1 MPVDSPND
9 SKPLREIKHM
19 LNLEKES
26 SKDNSENTS
35 SHTFTPTS
43 NVRNGFRR
51 KKGDSP
57 FTYNL
62 NLKVKKEKKQSN
74 CTNPDP
80 WARIVGSRNTA
91 AIYMNGVAT
100 TALFDTGAEIQ
111 LVSKQFCED
120 NEWEIQPIEKLTECS
135 TVNGEIFGY
144 EGFVEVN
151 VQIPGRDFSEDH
163 LFLVTSEISHQKEIP
178 VVLGTYF
185 IESLSKY
192 LHGIDKDEFDS
203 LDYTVKQAYL
213 SWVEATRIREK
224 YGCEPPLGFVKT
236 TKTVLIQAGTS
247 REIHGLTKIKHGGYA
262 VNCISEAAIGQ
273 QLPKGLKL
281 IPGYSPLSPGSC
293 RVSAV
298 VENNTGKDITIPAR
312 TTICQLGLANR
323 IPKLIYPGDDC
334 DNDHDPEEVVD
345 TDEGLTYKQFEQYK
359 TVSDQLLTESEIKS
373 ERTQP
378 KVVIEDIGPDMEE
391 DIKTQN
397 LNSDNTENTSIEDD
411 GSWIL
416 NLIDLSGLEDWP
428 EKLQQE
434 AKEMLKRNAKVFSK
448 DDMDMG
454 RTNLVKHH
462 IKLTDP
468 VPFKEAYRKISP
480 QMYDEV
486 KTHLQEMLD
495 LGAIRPSNS
504 PWASAI
510 VLVRKKDGRL
520 RFCIDLRKLNNR
532 TVKDAYSLPRIESI
546 LDSLGGAQIF
556 YTLDLKAGYWQVEMA
571 EECKAYTAFTCG
583 PLGFYECDTMPF
595 GATNAP
601 ATFQRLMHDC
611 LGELNINWCIVYLD
625 DIIIFSDTKEEHLK
639 RLEAVFQKLCAAGLK
654 LKPSKCFFFREEIE
668 YLGYVVSGKGIST
681 NPKKIEAVAKWPT
694 PKTEYDVRSFLGFV
708 GYYRRFIKN
717 FSRITKPVREVIT
730 GLENQSKRTAKKTYI
745 EWTDAADTAFEHL
758 KAMCVSTPILAY
770 PDYQL
775 PFTLHTDSST
785 DGLGTLLYQKQD
797 GKLRVIAYASRS
809 VSKAE
814 SNYPAHKLEFLALKW
829 AVCEKFHEYL
839 YGSKSFEVFTDDN
852 PLTYVL
858 TSAKL
863 DACGQRWVAK
873 LANYNFSIKYRCGV
887 SNTEADALSRIKW
900 PEALSDNVYIDNGCM
915 DTHVINAIL
924 TGAVTKSSL
933 IESVSCSTK
942 VIPTEL
948 DKETGKLSS
957 INWAKE
963 QRLDPNL
970 GVIIRLIES
979 GQLTKRKLQGKD
991 SSEVKSFL
999 RNKKSLKLVKD
1010 VLYRKSYSDNST
1022 SKKTLWQLVVPKLF
1036 KERALLG
1043 CHDDVGHQGIL
1054 RTLSLLRERFYW
1066 PGMQEEATQH
1076 VLKCSRCL
1084 RRKTPPQVAPLQP
1097 ILVTQPLEL
1106 VHMDYLSLE
1115 PSKGNIEN
1123 VLVITDHFTRYAL
1136 AYPSKTQTAQATA
1149 RILWDN
1155 FICHYGFPEKFI
1167 SDQGRNFESDLIK
1180 ELCKI
1185 AGVKKVHTTPYH
1197 PQGNG
1202 QCERFN
1208 STLCNMLGTL
1218 SKEEKS
1224 DWKSHLGCMTHAYN
1238 CTKHASTTYSPY
1250 YLMFDRHPRLPIDV
1264 EFGLNKPNC
1273 SDNSSKSRYIQ
1284 KLRRRLNYA
1293 FQKASKYSDQQAGKY
1308 KHSYEKS
1315 VKGPQLHE
1323 NDLVLVK
1330 IVAHKGIHKLQ
1341 DRWEPEEYVVIE
1353 QPIAGTPV
1361 YKVKPVN
1368 GDNVRTLHR
1377 NLLLPLGVKLEPDY
1391 ESDDSILEEDSDED
1405 EGGFVGNPTIGSPD
1419 KLSHNEKKEDS
1430 SKPKKHVEF
1439 ESSDTN
1445 LRSDIRKTPES
1456 LLQDVDNS
1464 ILSSDKSDK
1473 VSLKADEDSSDKL
1486 ISMDVSLPSQYLL
1499 PNLDDSSS
1507 DEETEV
1513 TELCTE
1519 VEPTINDS
1527 GKEMQSINSEADS
1540 LVDTRE
1546 LLEFIDTMDVGDTSK
1561 VDKSDTQEESVH
1573 DVTRQDE
1580 IDPKSESQFS
1590 SFMSYHEG
1598 ESSSLDPGTNG
1609 KELCKSPIED
1619 STKRHDSGVVDQR
1632 DINSHDS
1639 DMIAYESNNTSVPSI
1654 DISDYSSIDSQS
1666 KSVTDEA
1673 SVNPI
1678 VDVEVEP
1685 VRRSARERK
1694 QTQFFGNPWLYRIT
1708 YNLTPRV
1715 LSDLLQHVPDIR
1727 DSLTDMN

>member
-1 MPVDSPND
+1 
-9 SKPLREIKHM
+9 M
-19 LNLEKES
+19 LNLEKDS
-26 SKDNSENTS
+26 SKTNSENTS
-35 SHTFTPTS
+35 SHTFTPTP

-74 CTNPDP
+74 FTNPDP

-91 AIYMNGVAT
+91 AIYMDGIAT

-135 TVNGEIFGY
+135 TVSGEIFGY

-163 LFLVTSEISHQKEIP
+163 LFLVTSELSHQKEIP

-185 IESLSKY
+185 IASLSEY
-192 LHGIDKDEFDS
+192 LHGIDKTEFDS

-236 TKTVLIQAGTS
+236 TKPVLIQAGTS

-262 VNCISEAAIGQ
+262 VNCISEPAIGQ

-298 VENNTGKDITIPAR
+298 VENNTDRDITIPTR

-334 DNDHDPEEVVD
+334 DNDQDPEEVVD

-359 TVSDQLLTESEIKS
+359 TVSDQLLTDSEMKS
-373 ERTQP
+373 EKTQP
-378 KVVIEDIGPDMEE
+378 KVIVEDLGPDLEE
-391 DIKTQN
+391 DIQPQN
-397 LNSDNTENTSIEDD
+397 LNSENTENPSVEDD

-416 NLIDLSGLEDWP
+416 NLIDLSGLENWP
-428 EKLQQE
+428 ESLQHE

-468 VPFKEAYRKISP
+468 VPFKEAYRRIPP

-486 KTHLQEMLD
+486 KAHIQEMLD

-556 YTLDLKAGYWQVEMA
+556 STLDLKAGYWQVEMA

-611 LGELNINWCIVYLD
+611 LGELNMNWCIVYLD

-654 LKPSKCFFFREEIE
+654 LKPSKCFFFKEEIE
-668 YLGYVVSGKGIST
+668 YLGHVVSGKGIST
-681 NPKKIEAVAKWPT
+681 NPKKIEAVSKWPT
-694 PKTEYDVRSFLGFV
+694 PRTVYDVRSFLGFV

-717 FSRITKPVREVIT
+717 FSRITKPIREVIT
-730 GLENQSKRTAKKTYI
+730 GLENQSKRAAKKTYI

-770 PDYQL
+770 PNYQL

-785 DGLGTLLYQKQD
+785 DGLGAVLYQKQD
-797 GKLRVIAYASRS
+797 GKMRVIAYASRS

-814 SNYPAHKLEFLALKW
+814 ANYPAHKLEFLALKW

-839 YGSKSFEVFTDDN
+839 YGSKPFEVFTDNN

-900 PEALSDNVYIDNGCM
+900 PEALSENVDIDNGGM

-924 TGAVTKSSL
+924 AGAVTKSSL
-933 IESVSCSTK
+933 IESVSCDAEI
-942 VIPTEL
+942 IPTEL
-948 DKETGKLSS
+948 DKNTGNLSG
-957 INWAKE
+957 INWSKE
-963 QRLDPNL
+963 QRRDPNL

-979 GQLTKRKLQGKD
+979 KQLTKRKLQGKD

-999 RNKKSLKLVKD
+999 RNRKSLKLVKD

-1022 SKKTLWQLVVPKLF
+1022 SKKTLWQLIVPKLF
-1036 KERALLG
+1036 RERALLG

-1106 VHMDYLSLE
+1106 VHMDCLSLE

-1136 AYPSKTQTAQATA
+1136 AYPSKTQTAQAIA

-1155 FICHYGFPEKFI
+1155 FICHYGFSEKFI

-1218 SKEEKS
+1218 SEEEKS
-1224 DWKSHLGCMTHAYN
+1224 DWKSYLGCMTHAYN

-1250 YLMFDRHPRLPIDV
+1250 YLMFGRHPRLPIDV

-1293 FQKASKYSDQQAGKY
+1293 FQKASKYSDQQASKY
-1308 KHSYEKS
+1308 KHIYDKS
-1315 VKGPQLHE
+1315 VKGPQLH
-1323 NDLVLVK
+1323 
-1330 IVAHKGIHKLQ
+1330 
-1341 DRWEPEEYVVIE
+1341 
-1353 QPIAGTPV
+1353 
-1361 YKVKPVN
+1361 VN
-1368 GDNVRTLHR
+1368 
-1377 NLLLPLGVKLEPDY
+1377 
-1391 ESDDSILEEDSDED
+1391 
-1405 EGGFVGNPTIGSPD
+1405 
-1419 KLSHNEKKEDS
+1419 
-1430 SKPKKHVEF
+1430 
-1439 ESSDTN
+1439 
-1445 LRSDIRKTPES
+1445 
-1456 LLQDVDNS
+1456 
-1464 ILSSDKSDK
+1464 
-1473 VSLKADEDSSDKL
+1473 
-1486 ISMDVSLPSQYLL
+1486 
-1499 PNLDDSSS
+1499 
-1507 DEETEV
+1507 
-1513 TELCTE
+1513 
-1519 VEPTINDS
+1519 
-1527 GKEMQSINSEADS
+1527 
-1540 LVDTRE
+1540 
-1546 LLEFIDTMDVGDTSK
+1546 
-1561 VDKSDTQEESVH
+1561 
-1573 DVTRQDE
+1573 
-1580 IDPKSESQFS
+1580 
-1590 SFMSYHEG
+1590 
-1598 ESSSLDPGTNG
+1598 
-1609 KELCKSPIED
+1609 
-1619 STKRHDSGVVDQR
+1619 
-1632 DINSHDS
+1632 
-1639 DMIAYESNNTSVPSI
+1639 
-1654 DISDYSSIDSQS
+1654 DIS
-1666 KSVTDEA
+1666 
-1673 SVNPI
+1673 
-1678 VDVEVEP
+1678 
-1685 VRRSARERK
+1685 
-1694 QTQFFGNPWLYRIT
+1694 FGKNCC
-1708 YNLTPRV
+1708 
-1715 LSDLLQHVPDIR
+1715 S
-1727 DSLTDMN
+1727 

>member
-1 MPVDSPND
+1 M
-9 SKPLREIKHM
+9 
-19 LNLEKES
+19 
-26 SKDNSENTS
+26 
-35 SHTFTPTS
+35 
-43 NVRNGFRR
+43 
-51 KKGDSP
+51 
-57 FTYNL
+57 
-62 NLKVKKEKKQSN
+62 
-74 CTNPDP
+74 
-80 WARIVGSRNTA
+80 
-91 AIYMNGVAT
+91 
-100 TALFDTGAEIQ
+100 
-111 LVSKQFCED
+111 
-120 NEWEIQPIEKLTECS
+120 
-135 TVNGEIFGY
+135 
-144 EGFVEVN
+144 
-151 VQIPGRDFSEDH
+151 
-163 LFLVTSEISHQKEIP
+163 
-178 VVLGTYF
+178 
-185 IESLSKY
+185 
-192 LHGIDKDEFDS
+192 
-203 LDYTVKQAYL
+203 
-213 SWVEATRIREK
+213 
-224 YGCEPPLGFVKT
+224 
-236 TKTVLIQAGTS
+236 
-247 REIHGLTKIKHGGYA
+247 
-262 VNCISEAAIGQ
+262 
-273 QLPKGLKL
+273 
-281 IPGYSPLSPGSC
+281 
-293 RVSAV
+293 
-298 VENNTGKDITIPAR
+298 
-312 TTICQLGLANR
+312 
-323 IPKLIYPGDDC
+323 
-334 DNDHDPEEVVD
+334 
-345 TDEGLTYKQFEQYK
+345 
-359 TVSDQLLTESEIKS
+359 
-373 ERTQP
+373 
-378 KVVIEDIGPDMEE
+378 
-391 DIKTQN
+391 
-397 LNSDNTENTSIEDD
+397 
-411 GSWIL
+411 
-416 NLIDLSGLEDWP
+416 
-428 EKLQQE
+428 
-434 AKEMLKRNAKVFSK
+434 
-448 DDMDMG
+448 
-454 RTNLVKHH
+454 
-462 IKLTDP
+462 
-468 VPFKEAYRKISP
+468 
-480 QMYDEV
+480 
-486 KTHLQEMLD
+486 
-495 LGAIRPSNS
+495 
-504 PWASAI
+504 
-510 VLVRKKDGRL
+510 
-520 RFCIDLRKLNNR
+520 
-532 TVKDAYSLPRIESI
+532 
-546 LDSLGGAQIF
+546 GGAQIF
-556 YTLDLKAGYWQVEMA
+556 STLDLKAGYWQVEMA
-571 EECKAYTAFTCG
+571 EECKAYTAFTFG

-611 LGELNINWCIVYLD
+611 LGELNMNWCIVYLD

-668 YLGYVVSGKGIST
+668 YLGHVVSGKGIST
-681 NPKKIEAVAKWPT
+681 NPKKIEAVSKWPT
-694 PKTEYDVRSFLGFV
+694 PKTVYDVRSFLGFV

-717 FSRITKPVREVIT
+717 FSRITKPIREVIT

-745 EWTDAADTAFEHL
+745 EWSDAADAAFEHL

-785 DGLGTLLYQKQD
+785 DGLGAVLYQKQD

-839 YGSKSFEVFTDDN
+839 YGSKSFEVFTDNN

-900 PEALSDNVYIDNGCM
+900 PEALSENIDI

-933 IESVSCSTK
+933 IESVSCSAK

-948 DKETGKLSS
+948 DKDTGKLSD
-957 INWAKE
+957 INWTKE

-1010 VLYRKSYSDNST
+1010 VLYRKSFSDNST

-1036 KERALLG
+1036 RERALLG

-1185 AGVKKVHTTPYH
+1185 AGVKKVHATPYH

-1218 SKEEKS
+1218 SEEEKS

-1250 YLMFDRHPRLPIDV
+1250 YLMFGRHPRLPIDV
-1264 EFGLNKPNC
+1264 EFGLNKSNC

-1293 FQKASKYSDQQAGKY
+1293 FQKASKYSDQQASKY
-1308 KHSYEKS
+1308 KHSYDKS

-1330 IVAHKGIHKLQ
+1330 IVAHKGRHKLQ

-1368 GDNVRTLHR
+1368 GDNIRTLHR

-1405 EGGFVGNPTIGSPD
+1405 EGGFVGSPTVRPSD
-1419 KLSHNEKKEDS
+1419 KLSHDEKKEVS
-1430 SKPKKHVEF
+1430 SKPKKHVKF

-1445 LRSDIRKTPES
+1445 LKSDTTQTPGI
-1456 LLQDVDNS
+1456 LPQDVDNS
-1464 ILSSDKSDK
+1464 TLSSDKSDN
-1473 VSLKADEDSSDKL
+1473 VSLKADDDSSDKL
-1486 ISMDVSLPSQYLL
+1486 ISMDVSLPS
-1499 PNLDDSSS
+1499 
-1507 DEETEV
+1507 
-1513 TELCTE
+1513 
-1519 VEPTINDS
+1519 
-1527 GKEMQSINSEADS
+1527 
-1540 LVDTRE
+1540 
-1546 LLEFIDTMDVGDTSK
+1546 
-1561 VDKSDTQEESVH
+1561 
-1573 DVTRQDE
+1573 
-1580 IDPKSESQFS
+1580 
-1590 SFMSYHEG
+1590 
-1598 ESSSLDPGTNG
+1598 
-1609 KELCKSPIED
+1609 
-1619 STKRHDSGVVDQR
+1619 
-1632 DINSHDS
+1632 
-1639 DMIAYESNNTSVPSI
+1639 
-1654 DISDYSSIDSQS
+1654 
-1666 KSVTDEA
+1666 
-1673 SVNPI
+1673 
-1678 VDVEVEP
+1678 
-1685 VRRSARERK
+1685 
-1694 QTQFFGNPWLYRIT
+1694 
-1708 YNLTPRV
+1708 
-1715 LSDLLQHVPDIR
+1715 
-1727 DSLTDMN
+1727 

>member
-1 MPVDSPND
+1 MLVDSPND
-9 SKPLREIKHM
+9 SKPLREIKQM

-26 SKDNSENTS
+26 SKNDSENKS
-35 SHTFTPTS
+35 SHTFNPTPR
-43 NVRNGFRR
+43 VRNGFRR
-51 KKGDSP
+51 KKADSP
-57 FTYNL
+57 FSYNL

-80 WARIVGSRNTA
+80 WDRIVGSRNTA
-91 AIYMNGVAT
+91 AIYVDGIAT

-120 NEWEIQPIEKLTECS
+120 HNIEIQPIEKLTECS
-135 TVNGEIFGY
+135 TMNGEVFGY
-144 EGFVEVN
+144 EGFVELN

-163 LFLVTSEISHQKEIP
+163 LFLVTSAISHQKEIP
-178 VVLGTYF
+178 IVLGTYF
-185 IESLSKY
+185 IGSLSQY
-192 LHGIDKDEFDS
+192 VQGFDKEEFDS
-203 LDYTVKQAYL
+203 LDYTIKQAYI
-213 SWVEATRIREK
+213 SWVEAARIREQ

-236 TKTVLIQAGTS
+236 TKPVIIPAGTS
-247 REIHGLTKIKHGGYA
+247 KEIHGLTKIKHGGYS
-262 VNCISEAAIGQ
+262 VNCISEPAIGHK
-273 QLPKGLKL
+273 LPKGLKL
-281 IPGYSPLSPGSC
+281 IPGYSPLGPGSC
-293 RVSAV
+293 RVSALI
-298 VENNTGKDITIPAR
+298 ENKTDANITIPAR
-312 TTICQLGLANR
+312 TVVCQLGLANK
-323 IPKLIYPGDDC
+323 IPKLVYPGDEC
-334 DNDHDPEEVVD
+334 DNAQDPEELD
-345 TDEGLTYKQFEQYK
+345 ETDEGLTYKQYEQYR
-359 TVSDQLLTESEIKS
+359 TVSEQLDSELNDD
-373 ERTQP
+373 TQSV
-378 KVVIEDIGPDMEE
+378 KIEDIGPE
-391 DIKTQN
+391 DDTDDIDSKGTQ
-397 LNSDNTENTSIEDD
+397 SDDQDD

-416 NLIDLSGLEDWP
+416 DLIDLSGLKDWP

-434 AKEMLKRNAKVFSK
+434 AKEMLKRNAKVFFK

-468 VPFKEAYRKISP
+468 APFKEAYRRIPP

-486 KTHLQEMLD
+486 KAQIQEMLD

-520 RFCIDLRKLNNR
+520 RFCIDLRRLNNR

-556 YTLDLKAGYWQVEMA
+556 STLDLKAGYWQVEMA

-611 LGELNINWCIVYLD
+611 LGELNMNWCKVYLD
-625 DIIIFSDTKEEHLK
+625 DIVIFSDTKEEHIK
-639 RLEAVFQKLCAAGLK
+639 RLEAVFQKLMAAGLK
-654 LKPSKCFFFREEIE
+654 LKPTKCFFFREEIE
-668 YLGYVVSGKGIST
+668 YLGHVVSGKGIST
-681 NPKKIEAVAKWPT
+681 NPKKIEAVTKWPT
-694 PKTEYDVRSFLGFV
+694 PKTVYDVRSFLGFV

-717 FSRITKPVREVIT
+717 FSKISKPIREVIT
-730 GLENQSKRTAKKTYI
+730 GLENQSTYI
-745 EWTDAADTAFEHL
+745 DWSDAANTAFEQL
-758 KAMCVSTPILAY
+758 KTMCVSTPNLAY
-770 PDYQL
+770 PNYQL
-775 PFTLHTDSST
+775 PFSLHTDSST
-785 DGLGTLLYQKQD
+785 DGLGAVLYQKQD
-797 GKLRVIAYASRS
+797 GKQRVIAYASRS

-839 YGSKSFEVFTDDN
+839 YGSKPFEVFTDN
-852 PLTYVL
+852 IPLTYVL

-873 LANYNFSIKYRCGV
+873 LASYNFSIKYRCGV
-887 SNTEADALSRIKW
+887 SNTEADVLSRIKW
-900 PEALSDNVYIDNGCM
+900 PEALSENMDIDNGCM

-924 TGAVTKSSL
+924 AGAVTKSSL
-933 IESVSCSTK
+933 IESVSCSTD

-948 DKETGKLSS
+948 DNNTDKLSS
-957 INWAKE
+957 INWIKE

-979 GQLTKRKLQGKD
+979 GQLFKRKLQGKD
-991 SSEVKSFL
+991 STEIKSLL

-1022 SKKTLWQLVVPKLF
+1022 TKKTQWQLVVPKPF
-1036 KERALLG
+1036 RERALSG

-1076 VLKCSRCL
+1076 VMNCSRCL
-1084 RRKTPPQVAPLQP
+1084 RRKTPPQVVPLQP

-1115 PSKGNIEN
+1115 PSKENIEN

-1218 SKEEKS
+1218 SEEEKS

-1250 YLMFDRHPRLPIDV
+1250 YLMFGRHPRLPIDI

-1273 SDNSSKSRYIQ
+1273 RDNSSKSRYIQ

-1293 FQKASKYSDQQAGKY
+1293 FQKASKYSDQQAKKY
-1308 KHSYEKS
+1308 KQGYDKS
-1315 VKGPQLHE
+1315 VKGPQLHK

-1330 IVAHKGIHKLQ
+1330 IVAHKGRHKLQ

-1391 ESDDSILEEDSDED
+1391 ESDDSILDEDSDDD
-1405 EGGFVGNPTIGSPD
+1405 EGEFVSPIGELSP
-1419 KLSHNEKKEDS
+1419 KKKKKKEDS
-1430 SKPKKHVEF
+1430 KKPKKHVQF
-1439 ESSDTN
+1439 ESPDTHWK
-1445 LRSDIRKTPES
+1445 SDIRKTPET
-1456 LLQDVDNS
+1456 LFQEEENS
-1464 ILSSDKSDK
+1464 EFSPIKSDN
-1473 VSLKADEDSSDKL
+1473 VSMQTKEDSSDEL
-1486 ISMDVSLPSQYLL
+1486 IPRDISLPSKYLL
-1499 PNLDDSSS
+1499 PNLDDSSI
-1507 DEETEV
+1507 EEDTEV
-1513 TELCTE
+1513 TTLDTE
-1519 VEPTINDS
+1519 ADIHDTDKK
-1527 GKEMQSINSEADS
+1527 KEMSLVDS

-1546 LLEFIDTMDVGDTSK
+1546 LLEFIDTMNVSDTSK
-1561 VDKSDTQEESVH
+1561 VSEPDTQEELTH
-1573 DVTRQDE
+1573 DVTGQDNV
-1580 IDPKSESQFS
+1580 DPKSESQFS

-1598 ESSSLDPGTNG
+1598 KSSSMDPGING
-1609 KELCKSPIED
+1609 MELSKSPIEE
-1619 STKRHDSGVVDQR
+1619 STKRDDSGVVNQG

-1639 DMIAYESNNTSVPSI
+1639 DVIAYEPNSTSAPFI
-1654 DISDYSSIDSQS
+1654 DISDSSDDSQP
-1666 KSVTDEA
+1666 TDIAEDT

-1678 VDVEVEP
+1678 LEVETEP
-1685 VRRSARERK
+1685 LRRSARERK
-1694 QTQFFGNPWLYRIT
+1694 QTQFYGSPLLYRIT

-1715 LSDLLQHVPDIR
+1715 VSDLFHHVPDVQ
-1727 DSLTDMN
+1727 DSLTDMV

>member
-1 MPVDSPND
+1 
-9 SKPLREIKHM
+9 M

-26 SKDNSENTS
+26 SKANSENNS

-43 NVRNGFRR
+43 NARNGFRR

-74 CTNPDP
+74 FTNPDP

-100 TALFDTGAEIQ
+100 AALFDTGAEIQ

-135 TVNGEIFGY
+135 TVTGEIFGY

-163 LFLVTSEISHQKEIP
+163 LFLVTSELSHQKEIP

-185 IESLSKY
+185 IESLSRY
-192 LHGIDKDEFDS
+192 LHGIDKNEFDS

-236 TKTVLIQAGTS
+236 TKPVLIQAGTS

-262 VNCISEAAIGQ
+262 VNCISEPAIGQ
-273 QLPKGLKL
+273 QLPNGLRL
-281 IPGYSPLSPGSC
+281 IPGYSALSPGSC

-298 VENNTGKDITIPAR
+298 VENSTGKDITIPAR

-334 DNDHDPEEVVD
+334 DNDQDPEEIVD
-345 TDEGLTYKQFEQYK
+345 TDEGLTYEQFEQYK

-373 ERTQP
+373 EKTQP
-378 KVVIEDIGPDMEE
+378 KVVIEDIGPDIEE
-391 DIKTQN
+391 DIKPQN
-397 LNSDNTENTSIEDD
+397 SKSENTENTSIEDD

-416 NLIDLSGLEDWP
+416 NLIDLSGLENWP
-428 EKLQQE
+428 EKLQHE

-468 VPFKEAYRKISP
+468 VPFKEAYRRIPP

-486 KTHLQEMLD
+486 KTRLQEMLD

-556 YTLDLKAGYWQVEMA
+556 STLDLKTGYWQVEMA

-583 PLGFYECDTMPF
+583 PFGFYECDTMPF

-611 LGELNINWCIVYLD
+611 LGELNMNWCIVYLD

-668 YLGYVVSGKGIST
+668 YLGHVVSGKGIST
-681 NPKKIEAVAKWPT
+681 NPKKIEAVSKWPT
-694 PKTEYDVRSFLGFV
+694 PKTVYDVRSFLGFV

-717 FSRITKPVREVIT
+717 FSRITKPIREVIT
-730 GLENQSKRTAKKTYI
+730 GLENQSKRSAKKTYI
-745 EWTDAADTAFEHL
+745 EWSDAAEVAFEHL
-758 KAMCVSTPILAY
+758 KTMCVSTPILAY

-785 DGLGTLLYQKQD
+785 DGLGAVLYQKQD

-839 YGSKSFEVFTDDN
+839 YGSKSFEVFTDNN

-900 PEALSDNVYIDNGCM
+900 PEALSENIDIDNGCM

-933 IESVSCSTK
+933 IESVSCSAE

-948 DKETGKLSS
+948 DKDTGKLSDL
-957 INWAKE
+957 NWTKE

-970 GVIIRLIES
+970 GVLIRLIES

-1010 VLYRKSYSDNST
+1010 VLYRKSFSDNST

-1036 KERALLG
+1036 RERALLG

-1123 VLVITDHFTRYAL
+1123 VLVITDHFTRYVL

-1218 SKEEKS
+1218 SEEEKS

-1250 YLMFDRHPRLPIDV
+1250 YLMFGRHPRLPTDV

-1293 FQKASKYSDQQAGKY
+1293 FQKASKYSDQQASKY
-1308 KHSYEKS
+1308 KHSYDKS

-1330 IVAHKGIHKLQ
+1330 IVAHKGRHKLQ

-1405 EGGFVGNPTIGSPD
+1405 EGGFVGNPTVRSSD
-1419 KLSHNEKKEDS
+1419 KLSHDEKKEVS
-1430 SKPKKHVEF
+1430 SQPKKHVKF
-1439 ESSDTN
+1439 ESSDTD
-1445 LRSDIRKTPES
+1445 LKSDITQIPEF
-1456 LLQDVDNS
+1456 LPQDVDNS
-1464 ILSSDKSDK
+1464 TLSNDKLDN
-1473 VSLKADEDSSDKL
+1473 VSSKADDDSSDKL
-1486 ISMDVSLPSQYLL
+1486 IPMDVSLPSHYLL

-1507 DEETEV
+1507 DEETKI

-1519 VEPTINDS
+1519 IKPTIHDN
-1527 GKEMQSINSEADS
+1527 GKEMQSINSEAES
-1540 LVDTRE
+1540 LVDTKE
-1546 LLEFIDTMDVGDTSK
+1546 FLEFVDIMDVDDTSK
-1561 VDKSDTQEESVH
+1561 VGESDTHGESVH

-1609 KELCKSPIED
+1609 KQLCKSPIED
-1619 STKRHDSGVVDQR
+1619 STKRHDSGVVDQG
-1632 DINSHDS
+1632 DINPHDS
-1639 DMIAYESNNTSVPSI
+1639 DLIAYESNETSVPSI
-1654 DISDYSSIDSQS
+1654 DISDHSNIHSQS
-1666 KSVTDEA
+1666 QNMTDDA

-1678 VDVEVEP
+1678 IDVEVEP

-1708 YNLTPRV
+1708 CNLTPSV
-1715 LSDLLQHVPDIR
+1715 LSDLLQHVPDIS
-1727 DSLTDMN
+1727 DSLTDKD

>member
-1 MPVDSPND
+1 
-9 SKPLREIKHM
+9 
-19 LNLEKES
+19 
-26 SKDNSENTS
+26 
-35 SHTFTPTS
+35 
-43 NVRNGFRR
+43 
-51 KKGDSP
+51 
-57 FTYNL
+57 
-62 NLKVKKEKKQSN
+62 
-74 CTNPDP
+74 
-80 WARIVGSRNTA
+80 
-91 AIYMNGVAT
+91 
-100 TALFDTGAEIQ
+100 
-111 LVSKQFCED
+111 
-120 NEWEIQPIEKLTECS
+120 
-135 TVNGEIFGY
+135 
-144 EGFVEVN
+144 
-151 VQIPGRDFSEDH
+151 
-163 LFLVTSEISHQKEIP
+163 
-178 VVLGTYF
+178 
-185 IESLSKY
+185 
-192 LHGIDKDEFDS
+192 
-203 LDYTVKQAYL
+203 
-213 SWVEATRIREK
+213 
-224 YGCEPPLGFVKT
+224 
-236 TKTVLIQAGTS
+236 
-247 REIHGLTKIKHGGYA
+247 
-262 VNCISEAAIGQ
+262 
-273 QLPKGLKL
+273 
-281 IPGYSPLSPGSC
+281 
-293 RVSAV
+293 
-298 VENNTGKDITIPAR
+298 
-312 TTICQLGLANR
+312 
-323 IPKLIYPGDDC
+323 
-334 DNDHDPEEVVD
+334 
-345 TDEGLTYKQFEQYK
+345 
-359 TVSDQLLTESEIKS
+359 
-373 ERTQP
+373 
-378 KVVIEDIGPDMEE
+378 
-391 DIKTQN
+391 
-397 LNSDNTENTSIEDD
+397 
-411 GSWIL
+411 
-416 NLIDLSGLEDWP
+416 
-428 EKLQQE
+428 
-434 AKEMLKRNAKVFSK
+434 MLKRNAKVFSK

-468 VPFKEAYRKISP
+468 VPFKEAYRRIPP

-486 KTHLQEMLD
+486 KAHIQEMLD

-556 YTLDLKAGYWQVEMA
+556 STLDLKAGYWQVEMA

-611 LGELNINWCIVYLD
+611 LGELNMNWCIVYLD

-654 LKPSKCFFFREEIE
+654 LKPSKCFFFKEEIE
-668 YLGYVVSGKGIST
+668 YLGHVVSGKGIST
-681 NPKKIEAVAKWPT
+681 NPKKIEAVSKWPT
-694 PKTEYDVRSFLGFV
+694 PGTVYDVRSFLGFV

-717 FSRITKPVREVIT
+717 FSKITKSIREVIT

-745 EWTDAADTAFEHL
+745 EWTDAADTAFEQL

-770 PDYQL
+770 PNYQL

-785 DGLGTLLYQKQD
+785 DGLGAVLYQKQD
-797 GKLRVIAYASRS
+797 GKMRVIAYASRS

-814 SNYPAHKLEFLALKW
+814 ANYPAHKLEFLALKW

-839 YGSKSFEVFTDDN
+839 YGSKPFEVFTDNN

-873 LANYNFSIKYRCGV
+873 LANYNFSIKYKCGV
-887 SNTEADALSRIKW
+887 SNAEADALSRIKW
-900 PEALSDNVYIDNGCM
+900 PEALSENVDIDNGCM
-915 DTHVINAIL
+915 DTHIINAIL
-924 TGAVTKSSL
+924 SGAVTKSSL
-933 IESVSCSTK
+933 IESVSCSAEI
-942 VIPTEL
+942 IPTEL
-948 DKETGKLSS
+948 DKNTDNLSG
-957 INWAKE
+957 INWSKE

-979 GQLTKRKLQGKD
+979 KQLAKRKLQGKD

-999 RNKKSLKLVKD
+999 RNRKNLKLFKD

-1022 SKKTLWQLVVPKLF
+1022 SKKTLWQLIVPKLF
-1036 KERALLG
+1036 RERALLG
-1043 CHDDVGHQGIL
+1043 CHDDVGHQGML

-1076 VLKCSRCL
+1076 ILKCSRCL

-1155 FICHYGFPEKFI
+1155 FICHYGFPEIFI

-1185 AGVKKVHTTPYH
+1185 AGVKKVYTTPYH

-1218 SKEEKS
+1218 SEEEKS
-1224 DWKSHLGCMTHAYN
+1224 DWKSYLGCMTHAYN

-1250 YLMFDRHPRLPIDV
+1250 YLMFGRHPRLPIDV

-1273 SDNSSKSRYIQ
+1273 GDNSSKSRYIQ

-1293 FQKASKYSDQQAGKY
+1293 FQKASKYSDKQASKY
-1308 KHSYEKS
+1308 KKSYDKS
-1315 VKGPQLHE
+1315 AKGPQLYE

-1330 IVAHKGIHKLQ
+1330 IVAHKGRHKLQ

-1405 EGGFVGNPTIGSPD
+1405 EEVFVGDPTAGSSD
-1419 KLSHNEKKEDS
+1419 KVSYGKKKEDS
-1430 SKPKKHVEF
+1430 GKPKKHVKF
-1439 ESSDTN
+1439 ESSDTD
-1445 LRSDIRKTPES
+1445 LKSDGIQTPE
-1456 LLQDVDNS
+1456 LLYQDVDS
-1464 ILSSDKSDK
+1464 STLSSNKSDSES
-1473 VSLKADEDSSDKL
+1473 VKANEGSSDKL
-1486 ISMDVSLPSQYLL
+1486 IPMDVSLPSQYLV
-1499 PNLDDSSS
+1499 PNLDDTSI

-1519 VEPTINDS
+1519 IEPTIDDQ
-1527 GKEMQSINSEADS
+1527 GKEMQSINSEAES
-1540 LVDTRE
+1540 LVDTKE
-1546 LLEFIDTMDVGDTSK
+1546 FLEFVDTMDAEDASK
-1561 VDKSDTQEESVH
+1561 VDEPHTHEESVH
-1573 DVTRQDE
+1573 DVIRQDDL
-1580 IDPKSESQFS
+1580 DPKSESQFS

-1598 ESSSLDPGTNG
+1598 ESSSLDPGTNEM
-1609 KELCKSPIED
+1609 ELSKSPIED
-1619 STKRHDSGVVDQR
+1619 STERSDSGVVDQK
-1632 DINSHDS
+1632 DVSSHDG
-1639 DMIAYESNNTSVPSI
+1639 DVIAYESNDTSVPSI
-1654 DISDYSSIDSQS
+1654 DISDTNNIHSQS
-1666 KSVTDEA
+1666 QDVADDEV
-1673 SVNPI
+1673 VNPV
-1678 VDVEVEP
+1678 VDVEIEP

-1694 QTQFFGNPWLYRIT
+1694 QTQLFGNPWLYRIT
-1708 YNLTPRV
+1708 CTLTPRV
-1715 LSDLLQHVPDIR
+1715 LSDLLQHVPDMN
-1727 DSLTDMN
+1727 DSLTDMK

>member
-1 MPVDSPND
+1 M
-9 SKPLREIKHM
+9 
-19 LNLEKES
+19 
-26 SKDNSENTS
+26 
-35 SHTFTPTS
+35 
-43 NVRNGFRR
+43 
-51 KKGDSP
+51 
-57 FTYNL
+57 
-62 NLKVKKEKKQSN
+62 
-74 CTNPDP
+74 
-80 WARIVGSRNTA
+80 
-91 AIYMNGVAT
+91 
-100 TALFDTGAEIQ
+100 
-111 LVSKQFCED
+111 
-120 NEWEIQPIEKLTECS
+120 
-135 TVNGEIFGY
+135 
-144 EGFVEVN
+144 
-151 VQIPGRDFSEDH
+151 
-163 LFLVTSEISHQKEIP
+163 
-178 VVLGTYF
+178 
-185 IESLSKY
+185 SKY

-236 TKTVLIQAGTS
+236 TKPVLIQAGTS

-262 VNCISEAAIGQ
+262 VNCISEPAMGQ

-334 DNDHDPEEVVD
+334 NNDHDPEEVDD

-373 ERTQP
+373 EGTQP

-391 DIKTQN
+391 DNKTQN
-397 LNSDNTENTSIEDD
+397 LNSDNTEDTSIEDD

-428 EKLQQE
+428 GKLQQE

-468 VPFKEAYRKISP
+468 VPFKEAYRRIPP
-480 QMYDEV
+480 QMYDKV

-532 TVKDAYSLPRIESI
+532 TVKDAYSLPRIEFI

-556 YTLDLKAGYWQVEMA
+556 STLDLKAGYWQVEMA

-601 ATFQRLMHDC
+601 ATFQRLMHNC
-611 LGELNINWCIVYLD
+611 LGELNMNWCIVYLD

-639 RLEAVFQKLCAAGLK
+639 RLEAVFQKLMAAGLK
-654 LKPSKCFFFREEIE
+654 LKPSKCFFFRDEIE
-668 YLGYVVSGKGIST
+668 YLGHVVSGKGIST
-681 NPKKIEAVAKWPT
+681 NPKKIEAVTNWPT
-694 PKTEYDVRSFLGFV
+694 PITVYDIRSFLGFV

-717 FSRITKPVREVIT
+717 FSKITKPIREVIT

-745 EWTDAADTAFEHL
+745 EWTDAADTTFEHL

-775 PFTLHTDSST
+775 PFILHTDSST
-785 DGLGTLLYQKQD
+785 DGLGAVLYQKQD

-814 SNYPAHKLEFLALKW
+814 SNYPAHTLEFLALKW

-839 YGSKSFEVFTDDN
+839 YGSKSFEIFTDNN

-900 PEALSDNVYIDNGCM
+900 PEALSDNVDIDNGCM

-924 TGAVTKSSL
+924 TGAVSKSSL

-948 DKETGKLSS
+948 GKDTGKLSN
-957 INWAKE
+957 INWTKE
-963 QRLDPNL
+963 QTLDPNL
-970 GVIIRLIES
+970 GVIIKMIES

-1036 KERALLG
+1036 RERALLG

-1054 RTLSLLRERFYW
+1054 RTLSLLREKFYW

-1076 VLKCSRCL
+1076 VLKCTRCL

-1149 RILWDN
+1149 RILLDN

-1167 SDQGRNFESDLIK
+1167 SDQDRNFESDLIK

-1218 SKEEKS
+1218 NEEEKS

-1238 CTKHASTTYSPY
+1238 CTKHASITYSPY
-1250 YLMFDRHPRLPIDV
+1250 YLMFGRHPRLPIDV

-1273 SDNSSKSRYIQ
+1273 SENSSKSRYMQ

-1308 KHSYEKS
+1308 KHSYDKS

-1323 NDLVLVK
+1323 HDLVLVK
-1330 IVAHKGIHKLQ
+1330 IVAHKGRHKLQ

-1391 ESDDSILEEDSDED
+1391 ESDDSILDEDSDED
-1405 EGGFVGNPTIGSPD
+1405 EGGFVGNPTIGSSD
-1419 KLSHNEKKEDS
+1419 KLSHKEMKKNS
-1430 SKPKKHVEF
+1430 SKPKKNVKF
-1439 ESSDTN
+1439 ESPDTN
-1445 LRSDIRKTPES
+1445 LKSDIRTTPES
-1456 LLQDVDNS
+1456 LLQEVDDS
-1464 ILSSDKSDK
+1464 TLSSNKSDR
-1473 VSLKADEDSSDKL
+1473 VSLKTDEDSSDKL
-1486 ISMDVSLPSQYLL
+1486 IPMDVSLPSQYLL

-1507 DEETEV
+1507 NEETEV
-1513 TELCTE
+1513 TELYTE
-1519 VEPTINDS
+1519 VEPTINDN
-1527 GKEMQSINSEADS
+1527 GEEMQSINSEADS
-1540 LVDTRE
+1540 LVDTKE
-1546 LLEFIDTMDVGDTSK
+1546 LLEFIDTMDVGDASK
-1561 VDKSDTQEESVH
+1561 VNESDTQEESVH
-1573 DVTRQDE
+1573 DETRQDD

-1609 KELCKSPIED
+1609 KDLCKSPIED
-1619 STKRHDSGVVDQR
+1619 STKRHDLGVVDQG
-1632 DINSHDS
+1632 DINSHDG

-1654 DISDYSSIDSQS
+1654 DISDHNNIDSQS
-1666 KSVTDEA
+1666 KDMTDDA

-1678 VDVEVEP
+1678 VDVEAEP

-1727 DSLTDMN
+1727 DSLTDMKCVIRFVKFDFICI

>member
-1 MPVDSPND
+1 
-9 SKPLREIKHM
+9 M
-19 LNLEKES
+19 LNLEKDS
-26 SKDNSENTS
+26 SKVNSENIS

-74 CTNPDP
+74 FTNPDP

-91 AIYMNGVAT
+91 AIYMNGIAT

-111 LVSKQFCED
+111 LVSKQFCKD
-120 NEWEIQPIEKLTECS
+120 NEWEIQPIKKLTECS
-135 TVNGEIFGY
+135 TVSGEIFGY
-144 EGFVEVN
+144 EGFVEVK

-163 LFLVTSEISHQKEIP
+163 LFLVTSELSHQKDIP
-178 VVLGTYF
+178 VVLETYF

-192 LHGIDKDEFDS
+192 LHGIDKNAFDS

-236 TKTVLIQAGTS
+236 TKPVLIQAGTC

-262 VNCISEAAIGQ
+262 VNCISESAIGQ
-273 QLPKGLKL
+273 QLPNGLKL

-298 VENNTGKDITIPAR
+298 VENSTDKDITIPAR

-334 DNDHDPEEVVD
+334 DNDQDPEEVDD

-373 ERTQP
+373 DRTQP
-378 KVVIEDIGPDMEE
+378 KVVIENIGPDMEE
-391 DIKTQN
+391 DIKPQN
-397 LNSDNTENTSIEDD
+397 LNAENTETTSIEDD

-416 NLIDLSGLEDWP
+416 DLIDLSGLENWP
-428 EKLQQE
+428 EKLQHE

-468 VPFKEAYRKISP
+468 VPFKEAYRRIPP

-532 TVKDAYSLPRIESI
+532 MVKDAYSLPRIESI

-556 YTLDLKAGYWQVEMA
+556 STLDLKAGYWQVEMA

-611 LGELNINWCIVYLD
+611 LGELNMNWCIVYLD

-668 YLGYVVSGKGIST
+668 YLGHVVSGKGIST
-681 NPKKIEAVAKWPT
+681 NPKKIEAVSKWPT
-694 PKTEYDVRSFLGFV
+694 PKTVYDVRSFLGFV

-717 FSRITKPVREVIT
+717 FSRNTKPIREVIT
-730 GLENQSKRTAKKTYI
+730 GLENQSKRAAKKTYI
-745 EWTDAADTAFEHL
+745 EWTDAANAAFEHL
-758 KAMCVSTPILAY
+758 KTMCVSTPILAY

-785 DGLGTLLYQKQD
+785 DGLGAVLYQKQD
-797 GKLRVIAYASRS
+797 GKMRVIAYASRS

-839 YGSKSFEVFTDDN
+839 YGSKSFEVFTDNN

-873 LANYNFSIKYRCGV
+873 LANYNFSIRYRCGV

-900 PEALSDNVYIDNGCM
+900 PEALSDNVDIENGCM
-915 DTHVINAIL
+915 DTHVINAVL

-933 IESVSCSTK
+933 IESVSCSVK

-948 DKETGKLSS
+948 DKDTGKLSD
-957 INWAKE
+957 INWTKE

-979 GQLTKRKLQGKD
+979 GQLNKRRLQGKD

-999 RNKKSLKLVKD
+999 RNKKCLKLVKD

-1022 SKKTLWQLVVPKLF
+1022 SKKTLWQLVVPKSF
-1036 KERALLG
+1036 RERALLG

-1084 RRKTPPQVAPLQP
+1084 RRKHPPQVAPLQP

-1185 AGVKKVHTTPYH
+1185 AGVKKIHTTPYH

-1218 SKEEKS
+1218 SEEEKS

-1250 YLMFDRHPRLPIDV
+1250 YLMFGRHPRLPIDV

-1293 FQKASKYSDQQAGKY
+1293 FQKASKYSDQQANKY
-1308 KHSYEKS
+1308 KHSYDKS

-1330 IVAHKGIHKLQ
+1330 IVAHKGRHKLQ

-1405 EGGFVGNPTIGSPD
+1405 EEDLWVPLLLDLLINY
-1419 KLSHNEKKEDS
+1419 LMVRKK
-1430 SKPKKHVEF
+1430 KIV
-1439 ESSDTN
+1439 
-1445 LRSDIRKTPES
+1445 
-1456 LLQDVDNS
+1456 
-1464 ILSSDKSDK
+1464 
-1473 VSLKADEDSSDKL
+1473 
-1486 ISMDVSLPSQYLL
+1486 
-1499 PNLDDSSS
+1499 
-1507 DEETEV
+1507 
-1513 TELCTE
+1513 
-1519 VEPTINDS
+1519 
-1527 GKEMQSINSEADS
+1527 
-1540 LVDTRE
+1540 
-1546 LLEFIDTMDVGDTSK
+1546 
-1561 VDKSDTQEESVH
+1561 
-1573 DVTRQDE
+1573 
-1580 IDPKSESQFS
+1580 
-1590 SFMSYHEG
+1590 
-1598 ESSSLDPGTNG
+1598 
-1609 KELCKSPIED
+1609 
-1619 STKRHDSGVVDQR
+1619 
-1632 DINSHDS
+1632 
-1639 DMIAYESNNTSVPSI
+1639 
-1654 DISDYSSIDSQS
+1654 
-1666 KSVTDEA
+1666 
-1673 SVNPI
+1673 VNP
-1678 VDVEVEP
+1678 
-1685 VRRSARERK
+1685 R
-1694 QTQFFGNPWLYRIT
+1694 NM
-1708 YNLTPRV
+1708 YNLN
-1715 LSDLLQHVPDIR
+1715 LQI
-1727 DSLTDMN
+1727 LI

>member
-1 MPVDSPND
+1 
-9 SKPLREIKHM
+9 M
-19 LNLEKES
+19 LNLEKDS
-26 SKDNSENTS
+26 SKVNSENIS
-35 SHTFTPTS
+35 PHTFTPTS

-62 NLKVKKEKKQSN
+62 NLKVKKENKQSN
-74 CTNPDP
+74 FTNPDP

-91 AIYMNGVAT
+91 AIYMNGIAT

-111 LVSKQFCED
+111 LVSKQFCKD

-135 TVNGEIFGY
+135 TVSGEIFGY

-163 LFLVTSEISHQKEIP
+163 LFLVTSELSHQKDIP

-185 IESLSKY
+185 IESLSEY
-192 LHGIDKDEFDS
+192 LHGIDKNEFDS

-236 TKTVLIQAGTS
+236 TKPVLIQAGTS

-262 VNCISEAAIGQ
+262 VNCISEPAIGQ
-273 QLPKGLKL
+273 QLPNGLKL

-293 RVSAV
+293 RVSAI
-298 VENNTGKDITIPAR
+298 VENSTGKDITIPAR

-334 DNDHDPEEVVD
+334 DNDQDPEEVDD

-359 TVSDQLLTESEIKS
+359 TVSDQLLTESEIKP

-391 DIKTQN
+391 DIKPQN
-397 LNSDNTENTSIEDD
+397 SNAENTKTTSIEDD

-416 NLIDLSGLEDWP
+416 DLIDLSGLENWP
-428 EKLQQE
+428 EKLQHE

-468 VPFKEAYRKISP
+468 VPFKEAYRRIPP

-486 KTHLQEMLD
+486 KSHLQEMLD

-532 TVKDAYSLPRIESI
+532 MVKDAYSLPRIESI

-556 YTLDLKAGYWQVEMA
+556 STLDLKAGYWQVEMA

-611 LGELNINWCIVYLD
+611 LGELNMNWCIVYLD

-639 RLEAVFQKLCAAGLK
+639 RLEAVFQKLFAAGLK

-668 YLGYVVSGKGIST
+668 YLGHVVSGKGIST
-681 NPKKIEAVAKWPT
+681 NPKKIEAVSKWPT
-694 PKTEYDVRSFLGFV
+694 PKTVYDVRSFLGFV

-717 FSRITKPVREVIT
+717 FSRITKPIREVIT
-730 GLENQSKRTAKKTYI
+730 GLENQSKRAAKKTYI
-745 EWTDAADTAFEHL
+745 EWTDAANAAFEHL
-758 KAMCVSTPILAY
+758 KTMCVSTPILAY

-785 DGLGTLLYQKQD
+785 DGLGAVLYQKQD
-797 GKLRVIAYASRS
+797 GKMRVIAYASRS

-839 YGSKSFEVFTDDN
+839 YGSKSFEVFTDNN

-873 LANYNFSIKYRCGV
+873 LANYNFSIRYRCGV

-900 PEALSDNVYIDNGCM
+900 PEALSDNVDIENGCM
-915 DTHVINAIL
+915 DTHVINAVL

-933 IESVSCSTK
+933 IESVSCSAK

-948 DKETGKLSS
+948 DKDTGKLSD
-957 INWAKE
+957 INWTKE
-963 QRLDPNL
+963 QRLDPDL

-979 GQLTKRKLQGKD
+979 GQLNKRRLQGKD

-999 RNKKSLKLVKD
+999 RNRKCLKLVKD

-1022 SKKTLWQLVVPKLF
+1022 SKKTLWQLVVPKF
-1036 KERALLG
+1036 FRERALLG

-1084 RRKTPPQVAPLQP
+1084 RRKHPPQGAPLQP
-1097 ILVTQPLEL
+1097 ILVTQLLEL

-1185 AGVKKVHTTPYH
+1185 AGVKEIHTTPYH

-1208 STLCNMLGTL
+1208 STLCNMLSTL
-1218 SKEEKS
+1218 SEDEKS

-1250 YLMFDRHPRLPIDV
+1250 YLMFGRHPRLPIDV

-1293 FQKASKYSDQQAGKY
+1293 FQKASKYSDQQANKY
-1308 KHSYEKS
+1308 KHSYDKS

-1330 IVAHKGIHKLQ
+1330 IVAHKGRHKLQ

-1405 EGGFVGNPTIGSPD
+1405 EEGFVGNPSVGSSN
-1419 KLSHNEKKEDS
+1419 KLSHGEKKEDS
-1430 SKPKKHVEF
+1430 GKPKKHEQF
-1439 ESSDTN
+1439 ESPHTN
-1445 LRSDIRKTPES
+1445 IRSDVAQTPE
-1456 LLQDVDNS
+1456 LLSQDVDCS
-1464 ILSSDKSDK
+1464 ALSSDKSDDISVK
-1473 VSLKADEDSSDKL
+1473 TNGDSSDKL
-1486 ISMDVSLPSQYLL
+1486 IPMDVSLPSQYLL

-1513 TELCTE
+1513 TELCTKTD
-1519 VEPTINDS
+1519 PIIYDN
-1527 GKEMQSINSEADS
+1527 GKEMQSINSEAES
-1540 LVDTRE
+1540 LVDTKE
-1546 LLEFIDTMDVGDTSK
+1546 FLEFVDTMDVDDTGK
-1561 VDKSDTQEESVH
+1561 VYESDTLEESVH
-1573 DVTRQDE
+1573 DVIRQDE
-1580 IDPKSESQFS
+1580 IDPRSESQFS

-1598 ESSSLDPGTNG
+1598 ESSSLDPSTNG

-1619 STKRHDSGVVDQR
+1619 SAQRHGSGVVDQS
-1632 DINSHDS
+1632 DISPHDS
-1639 DMIAYESNNTSVPSI
+1639 DLIAYESTDTSVPSI
-1654 DISDYSSIDSQS
+1654 DISDHCNVHSQS
-1666 KSVTDEA
+1666 QSMTDDT

-1678 VDVEVEP
+1678 VDVEIEP

-1694 QTQFFGNPWLYRIT
+1694 QTQLFGNPWLYRIT
-1708 YNLTPRV
+1708 CNLTPRV
-1715 LSDLLQHVPDIR
+1715 LSDLLQHIPDIS
-1727 DSLTDMN
+1727 DSLIDKN

>member
-1 MPVDSPND
+1 
-9 SKPLREIKHM
+9 
-19 LNLEKES
+19 
-26 SKDNSENTS
+26 
-35 SHTFTPTS
+35 
-43 NVRNGFRR
+43 
-51 KKGDSP
+51 
-57 FTYNL
+57 
-62 NLKVKKEKKQSN
+62 
-74 CTNPDP
+74 
-80 WARIVGSRNTA
+80 
-91 AIYMNGVAT
+91 
-100 TALFDTGAEIQ
+100 
-111 LVSKQFCED
+111 
-120 NEWEIQPIEKLTECS
+120 
-135 TVNGEIFGY
+135 
-144 EGFVEVN
+144 
-151 VQIPGRDFSEDH
+151 
-163 LFLVTSEISHQKEIP
+163 
-178 VVLGTYF
+178 
-185 IESLSKY
+185 
-192 LHGIDKDEFDS
+192 
-203 LDYTVKQAYL
+203 
-213 SWVEATRIREK
+213 
-224 YGCEPPLGFVKT
+224 
-236 TKTVLIQAGTS
+236 
-247 REIHGLTKIKHGGYA
+247 
-262 VNCISEAAIGQ
+262 
-273 QLPKGLKL
+273 
-281 IPGYSPLSPGSC
+281 
-293 RVSAV
+293 
-298 VENNTGKDITIPAR
+298 
-312 TTICQLGLANR
+312 
-323 IPKLIYPGDDC
+323 
-334 DNDHDPEEVVD
+334 
-345 TDEGLTYKQFEQYK
+345 
-359 TVSDQLLTESEIKS
+359 
-373 ERTQP
+373 
-378 KVVIEDIGPDMEE
+378 
-391 DIKTQN
+391 
-397 LNSDNTENTSIEDD
+397 
-411 GSWIL
+411 
-416 NLIDLSGLEDWP
+416 
-428 EKLQQE
+428 
-434 AKEMLKRNAKVFSK
+434 MLKRKAKVFSK

-468 VPFKEAYRKISP
+468 VPFKEAYRRIPP

-556 YTLDLKAGYWQVEMA
+556 STLDLKAGYWQVEMA

-611 LGELNINWCIVYLD
+611 LGELNMNWCIVYLD

-668 YLGYVVSGKGIST
+668 YLGHVVSGKGISA
-681 NPKKIEAVAKWPT
+681 NPKKVEAVAKWPT
-694 PKTEYDVRSFLGFV
+694 PKTVYDIRSFLGFV

-717 FSRITKPVREVIT
+717 FSKITKPIREVIT
-730 GLENQSKRTAKKTYI
+730 GLENQSKRAAKKTYI

-758 KAMCVSTPILAY
+758 KAMCVSTPILVY

-785 DGLGTLLYQKQD
+785 DGLGAVLYQKQD

-839 YGSKSFEVFTDDN
+839 YGSKPFEVFTDNN

-900 PEALSDNVYIDNGCM
+900 PEALSDNVDIDNGCM

-933 IESVSCSTK
+933 IESVSCNTK

-948 DKETGKLSS
+948 GKDTGKLSN
-957 INWAKE
+957 IDWIKE

-970 GVIIRLIES
+970 GVIIKLIES

-991 SSEVKSFL
+991 PSEVKSFL

-1022 SKKTLWQLVVPKLF
+1022 SKKTLWQLVVHKLF
-1036 KERALLG
+1036 RERALLG

-1076 VLKCSRCL
+1076 VLKCTRCL
-1084 RRKTPPQVAPLQP
+1084 RRKTPPQMAPLQP
-1097 ILVTQPLEL
+1097 ILVTQPFEL

-1218 SKEEKS
+1218 SEEEKS

-1250 YLMFDRHPRLPIDV
+1250 YLMFGRHPRLPIDV

-1308 KHSYEKS
+1308 KHSYDKS

-1323 NDLVLVK
+1323 HDLVLVK
-1330 IVAHKGIHKLQ
+1330 IVAHKGRHKLQ

-1391 ESDDSILEEDSDED
+1391 ESDDSILDEDSDED
-1405 EGGFVGNPTIGSPD
+1405 EGGFVGDPTIGSTD
-1419 KLSHNEKKEDS
+1419 KLSHKEKKEDS
-1430 SKPKKHVEF
+1430 NKPKKHVKF
-1439 ESSDTN
+1439 ESPDTN
-1445 LRSDIRKTPES
+1445 LKSDIRMTPES
-1456 LLQDVDNS
+1456 LLQEVDNS
-1464 ILSSDKSDK
+1464 TLSSNKSDN
-1473 VSLKADEDSSDKL
+1473 VSITDEDSSDKL
-1486 ISMDVSLPSQYLL
+1486 IPMDVSLPSQYLL
-1499 PNLDDSSS
+1499 PNLDNSSIEEDTKVITLDSEA
-1507 DEETEV
+1507 DIPENDKEE
-1513 TELCTE
+1513 
-1519 VEPTINDS
+1519 
-1527 GKEMQSINSEADS
+1527 EMPLVDSEADS

-1546 LLEFIDTMDVGDTSK
+1546 LLEFIDTMDVSDASK
-1561 VDKSDTQEESVH
+1561 VNVSDTQEETVH
-1573 DVTRQDE
+1573 DVTRQDD

-1619 STKRHDSGVVDQR
+1619 STKRHDSGVVDQG
-1632 DINSHDS
+1632 DINSHDG

-1654 DISDYSSIDSQS
+1654 DISDHSNIDSQS
-1666 KSVTDEA
+1666 KDMTDDA

-1678 VDVEVEP
+1678 VDVEAEP

-1727 DSLTDMN
+1727 DSLTDMK